1 MDYLSMNGDR
11 SLYASDES
19 KGGSMTPLGTHKT
32 SKRVSKKSLALRLA
46 ARKAAVIRAA
56 PTRDTAKTNVST
68 KQVAN
73 IFRNASVG
81 LAEIDGR
88 GHYILVNDT
97 FCKIV
102 GRTRENILS
111 LTMADLTHPDDL
123 GASERLVRQ
132 LVADKVGVVI
142 EKRYVRPDGST
153 VECRTSVSVNLTAEG
168 AAAEPLTIVAVIED
182 VTERK
187 RAEARVNYLATHD
200 NLTDLPNRL
209 LLNAALAQEFRR
221 RQSGGRQC
229 AVLAVDLDRFKD
241 VNDSF
246 GHDVGDE
253 LLRQVAARL
262 RNAVRA
268 GDTVSRVGEDEFVIL
283 QVRAIQPKAASRLA
297 TRVQN
302 ILARPFEV
310 KGRVL
315 HVGSS
320 IGISLHMV
328 EDETAA
334 ILLKAANVALYHA
347 KGAGGENFQF
357 FEPAMN
363 ALAQGNR
370 ELEHDLHLAI
380 GTEQLNLHFQP
391 QFDCQSGILLGFE
404 ALLRWQHPTR
414 GAIPPL
420 SFIPIAEM
428 TCLIVPLGVWAIE
441 KACSEA
447 VSWPAPVR
455 VAVNVSS
462 LQFLPDHLTEHIKAI
477 LARTGL
483 AANRLELELT
493 ESALFKDSGEAM
505 RTFREL
511 KELGVR
517 LALDDF
523 GTGYSSLGYLRHF
536 AFDRLKIDKS
546 FVDGLGQ
553 ETSSLSLLQ
562 AIIAMGRSLGIEVIA
577 EGVETALQLKT
588 LCEEGCGQIQ
598 GFFLGR
604 PAPAEDLQHY
614 FTSSPAEMGS
624 KGAKSLLQKSC
635 WRKKD
640 KN

>member
-1 MDYLSMNGDR
+1 LKN
-11 SLYASDES
+11 A
-19 KGGSMTPLGTHKT
+19 PLVRGLGLGRQKT
-32 SKRVSKKSLALRLA
+32 SKRFSKKSLALKLA

-56 PTRDTAKTNVST
+56 PMRDTAKTKVST
-68 KQVAN
+68 EQLAN
-73 IFRNASVG
+73 VFRNASVG

-88 GHYILVNDT
+88 GQYILVNDT

-102 GRTRENILS
+102 DRTREDILR
-111 LTMADLTHPDDL
+111 LTVADLTHPDDL
-123 GASERLVRQ
+123 GASECLVRQ
-132 LVADKVGVVI
+132 LVADKVGAVI
-142 EKRYVRPDGST
+142 EKRYVRPDGSI
-153 VECRTSVSVNLTAEG
+153 VECRASISVNLTAEG

-182 VTERK
+182 VTERR

-200 NLTDLPNRL
+200 DLTDLPNRL
-209 LLNAALAQEFRR
+209 LLNAALAHEFRR
-221 RQSGGRQC
+221 RQSGDRQC
-229 AVLAVDLDRFKD
+229 AVLAVDLDRFRD
-241 VNDSF
+241 VNDRL
-246 GHDVGDE
+246 GHEVGDE

-268 GDTVSRVGEDEFVIL
+268 GDTVSRVGGDEFVIL
-283 QVRAIQPKAASRLA
+283 QVQAIQPKAASRLA
-297 TRVQN
+297 SRIQK
-302 ILARPFEV
+302 ILATPFDV
-310 KGRVL
+310 NGRVL

-320 IGISLHMV
+320 IGISLHMM
-328 EDETAA
+328 EGETAA
-334 ILLKAANVALYHA
+334 ILLNAADVALYHA

-357 FEPAMN
+357 FEPAMT

-370 ELEHDLHLAI
+370 ELGNDLHLAM

-414 GAIPPL
+414 GVIPPL

-428 TCLIVPLGVWAIE
+428 TGLIVPLGLWAIE

-447 VSWPAPVR
+447 VSWPAPLR

-462 LQFLPDHLTEHIKAI
+462 LQFLPDHLTESIRAI

-493 ESALFKDSGEAM
+493 ESALFKDGREAI

-553 ETSSLSLLQ
+553 ETSSLPLVQ

-588 LCEEGCGQIQ
+588 LCGEGCGQIQ

-604 PAPAEDLQHY
+604 PAPAGDLQHY
-614 FTSSPAEMGS
+614 FTSPPDEMGKQRS
-624 KGAKSLLQKSC
+624 QWAAPEKLLA
-635 WRKKD
+635 KKD
-640 KN
+640 EKGSELFI

>member
-1 MDYLSMNGDR
+1 LKN
-11 SLYASDES
+11 A
-19 KGGSMTPLGTHKT
+19 PLVRGLGLGRQKT
-32 SKRVSKKSLALRLA
+32 SKRFSKKTLALKLA
-46 ARKAAVIRAA
+46 AGKAAVIRAA
-56 PTRDTAKTNVST
+56 PLRHTAKTKVST
-68 KQVAN
+68 EQLASV
-73 IFRNASVG
+73 FRNASVG
-81 LAEIDGR
+81 LAVIDGR

-102 GRTRENILS
+102 DRTREDILR
-111 LTMADLTHPDDL
+111 LTVADLTHPDDL
-123 GASERLVRQ
+123 GASECLVRQ
-132 LVADKVGVVI
+132 LVADKVGAVI
-142 EKRYVRPDGST
+142 EKRYVRPDGSI
-153 VECRTSVSVNLTAEG
+153 VECRTSISVNLTAEG
-168 AAAEPLTIVAVIED
+168 AAAEPLTIVAVVED

-200 NLTDLPNRL
+200 DLTDLPNRL

-221 RQSGGRQC
+221 RQSGDRQC
-229 AVLAVDLDRFKD
+229 AVLAVDLDRFRD
-241 VNDSF
+241 VNDRF
-246 GHDVGDE
+246 GHEVGDE

-268 GDTVSRVGEDEFVIL
+268 GDTVSRVGGDEFVIL
-283 QVRAIQPKAASRLA
+283 QVQAIQPKAASRLA
-297 TRVQN
+297 SRIQK
-302 ILARPFEV
+302 ILATPFDV
-310 KGRVL
+310 NGRVL

-328 EDETAA
+328 EGETAV
-334 ILLKAANVALYHA
+334 ILLKAADVALYHA

-357 FEPAMN
+357 FEPAMTT
-363 ALAQGNR
+363 LAQGNR
-370 ELEHDLHLAI
+370 ELEKDLHLAM

-404 ALLRWQHPTR
+404 ALLRWEHPTR

-428 TCLIVPLGVWAIE
+428 TGLIVPLGLWAIE

-447 VSWPAPVR
+447 VSWPAPLR

-462 LQFLPDHLTEHIKAI
+462 LQFLPDHLTESIRAI

-493 ESALFKDSGEAM
+493 ESAVFKDGGEAI

-553 ETSSLSLLQ
+553 ETSSLPLVQ

-588 LCEEGCGQIQ
+588 LCGEGCGQIQ

-604 PAPAEDLQHY
+604 PAPAGELQHY
-614 FTSSPAEMGS
+614 FTSPPDEMGKQRS
-624 KGAKSLLQKSC
+624 QGLLQKSC
-635 WRKKD
+635 
-640 KN
+640 